1 MTRGSD
7 RLTSVWID
15 VGTTTTQV
23 VVSRLRVS
31 EPTYDG
37 AAAPEI
43 REREVVHRGT
53 VHETPLADAETVD
66 VDGVAALVREAFDT
80 AGIGPT
86 DVDTGAVIVTGETAT
101 RSNAEP
107 LVHRIADDA
116 GEFVAAAAGAGLE
129 AVLAGRG
136 SGAAAHART
145 TGRIVANVDVGG
157 GTTNV
162 AVFGPDGVVDTRCLD
177 VGARMVRTNDTAIT
191 HLSPAA
197 RRLRDAHGLAVD
209 VGDDAT
215 IEALRPLAAAAAESI
230 ADLLAGPPFDD
241 LVASGAIGELPADP
255 VDVDDV
261 VVTGGVGHL
270 LNASAGELDSFR
282 SDEEADTFRYGDI
295 GPLLAATLGETL
307 RTREELPARPI
318 VLEEDLRAT
327 VVGVGTESTT
337 FSGRT
342 VWLRTELL
350 PLRDVPVVVVGHDPA
365 ENVGSG
371 STDVDWFAR
380 ALRTA
385 RDLYDLDDVEGIA
398 LYVERLP
405 SLTYDG
411 LSSTADRLTAALRSE
426 GFTGEVAGHRDL
438 DEAATDRDV
447 DEDATDRDVD
457 EDAEVPTA
465 DVSRMDVPIVVVT
478 GQNCAKVLGQ
488 LLSRRLEGPITV
500 LDELA
505 LREGVRLDVGEPLPG
520 RDAVPVVVKTL
531 AFGGD

>member
-1 MTRGSD
+1 MSHDAD
-7 RLTSVWID
+7 RLTSVGID

-31 EPTYDG
+31 EPTHDG

-43 REREVVHRGT
+43 REREIVHRGT
-53 VHETPLADAETVD
+53 VHETPLVDAETVD
-66 VDGVAALVREAFDT
+66 VDGVAALVGEAFAA
-80 AGIGPT
+80 AGIDPV

-101 RSNAEP
+101 RSNAAP

-116 GEFVAAAAGAGLE
+116 GEFVAAAAGAELE

-177 VGARMVRTNDTAIT
+177 VGARMVRTNGHTIT
-191 HLSPAA
+191 HLSAAA

-215 IEALRPLAAAAAESI
+215 VEALRPLADAAAESI
-230 ADLLAGPPFDD
+230 ADLLVGPPFDD
-241 LVASGAIGELPADP
+241 LVASGAIGGLPVEP
-255 VDVDDV
+255 VAVDDV

-270 LNASAGELDSFR
+270 LNAPKAELDP
-282 SDEEADTFRYGDI
+282 FRYGDL
-295 GPLLAATLGETL
+295 GPSLAAALGETL
-307 RTREELPARPI
+307 RARAELPARPI

-342 VWLRTELL
+342 VWLPADRL
-350 PLRDVPVVVVGHDPA
+350 PLRDVPVVVVDPDPVEDA
-365 ENVGSG
+365 GSE
-371 STDVDWFAR
+371 STDVDRFAR

-405 SLTYDG
+405 SLGYDD
-411 LSSTADRLTAALRSE
+411 LSSTADRLAAALRSE
-426 GFTGEVAGHRDL
+426 GFSG
-438 DEAATDRDV
+438 
-447 DEDATDRDVD
+447 DA
-457 EDAEVPTA
+457 DA
-465 DVSRMDVPIVVVT
+465 DVPIVVVT

-488 LLSRRLEGPITV
+488 LLASRFEGPITV

-505 LREGVRLDVGEPLPG
+505 LREGVRLDVGEPLQG

-531 AFGGD
+531 AFGGG

>member
-1 MTRGSD
+1 MSRDVD
-7 RLTSVWID
+7 RLTSVGID

-23 VVSRLRVS
+23 VVSRLHVS
-31 EPTYDG
+31 KPTHDG

-43 REREVVHRGT
+43 REREIVHRGT
-53 VHETPLADAETVD
+53 VHETPLVDAETID
-66 VDGVAALVREAFDT
+66 VDGVAALVREAFDA
-80 AGIGPT
+80 AGIDPD
-86 DVDTGAVIVTGETAT
+86 DVDTGAVIVTGETAK
-101 RSNAEP
+101 RANAES
-107 LVHRIADDA
+107 LVHRIAADA
-116 GEFVAAAAGAGLE
+116 GDFVAAAAGAELE

-145 TGRIVANVDVGG
+145 TGRVVANVDVGG

-177 VGARMVRTNDTAIT
+177 VGARMVRTNGHTMT
-191 HLSPAA
+191 HLSAAA

-215 IEALRPLAAAAAESI
+215 IEALRPLADAAAESI
-230 ADLLAGPPFDD
+230 ADLLVGPPFAD
-241 LVASGAIGELPADP
+241 LVASGALGELSVEP
-255 VDVDDV
+255 VAIDDV

-270 LNASAGELDSFR
+270 LNAPKAEPDPSPSGEVDNP
-282 SDEEADTFRYGDI
+282 FRYGDL

-307 RTREELPARPI
+307 RARAELPARPI

-342 VWLRTELL
+342 VWLPADRL
-350 PLRDVPVVVVGHDPA
+350 PLRDVPVVVVDPDPVEGA
-365 ENVGSG
+365 ESE
-371 STDVDWFAR
+371 STDVDRFAR

-405 SLTYDG
+405 SLGYDD
-411 LSSTADRLTAALRSE
+411 LSSTADRLAAALRSE
-426 GFTGEVAGHRDL
+426 GFSGDADADR
-438 DEAATDRDV
+438 AAYG
-447 DEDATDRDVD
+447 A
-457 EDAEVPTA
+457 
-465 DVSRMDVPIVVVT
+465 DVPIVVVT

-488 LLSRRLEGPITV
+488 LLASRLEGPITV

-505 LREGVRLDVGEPLPG
+505 LREGVRLDVGEPLQG